1 MMAMYRLFM
10 LVSAILVITACKPF
24 VDAFSCDE
32 KQRAINDANFFIL
45 TYLPPLNG
53 EVQSVK
59 IDGS

>member
-32 KQRAINDANFFIL
+32 TQRAINDANFFYFDL
-45 TYLPPLNG
+45 SSAA
-53 EVQSVK
+53 QW
-59 IDGS
+59 